1 MKKLLSL
8 AAAAAL
14 GLSLVV
20 APVAI
25 NSSDSAAYAATK
37 KDKKAGKS
45 AKKSKSGK
53 KTKVAKAGKKDKGG
67 KGTKVREHNPL
78 SAAGCII
85 SFGTAEYCRT

>member
-14 GLSLVV
+14 GLALVI

-25 NSSDSAAYAATK
+25 TTSDTAAYAATDK
-37 KDKKAGKS
+37 SKKAGKK

-53 KTKVAKAGKKDKGG
+53 KAKVAKSGKKAKGDKGA
-67 KGTKVREHNPL
+67 KVRTHNPL
-78 SAAGCII
+78 TAAGCII
-85 SFGTAEYCRT
+85 SLGTASYCRA